1 MKKMFYEEKK
11 SSRIILGVILSFIV
25 GFLILVVGE
34 FLMGLGF
41 IGLFALG
48 FPLIDSLELKL
59 FSFTS
64 IFLVTLFWAKVI
76 EKSSYAALGLRK
88 ERALKDFFIGWLI
101 GGALLTTC
109 VIIMYLLEALNFTGF
124 NLSINIVIRFLILMV
139 LWSIQ
144 GSTEEL
150 LARGWMFS
158 SISAKHSVYVGIIFS
173 SLFFGLLHLGN
184 DGLSIIPI
192 IDLVLFG
199 VMACLFMLKTNSLW
213 MVCGIHAAW
222 NCFQGNVFS
231 FKVSGIDSGV
241 AFIDV
246 ATKGNSLINGGA
258 FGVEGSLVSVIVQV
272 IVIGYLSY
280 DLYQKGRLGVK

>member
-1 MKKMFYEEKK
+1 MQKMFYEEKK

-25 GFLILVVGE
+25 GFLILLVGE

-64 IFLVTLFWAKVI
+64 ILLVTLFWARVI

-109 VIIMYLLEALNFTGF
+109 VIIMYLLGALNFNGF
-124 NLSINIVIRFLILMV
+124 NLSINVVIRFLILMV

-158 SISAKHSVYVGIIFS
+158 SISAKYSVYFGIIFS
-173 SLFFGLLHLGN
+173 SLFFSLLHLGN
-184 DGLSIIPI
+184 NGLSIIPI

-241 AFIDV
+241 AFIDIV
-246 ATKGNSLINGGA
+246 TKGNSLINGGA
-258 FGVEGSLVSVIVQV
+258 FGVEGSLISVIVQV
-272 IVIGYLSY
+272 IVIIYLSY

>member
-1 MKKMFYEEKK
+1 MQKKFYEEKK

-25 GFLILVVGE
+25 GFLILLVGE

-64 IFLVTLFWAKVI
+64 ILLVTLFWARVI

-109 VIIMYLLEALNFTGF
+109 VIIMYLLGALNFNGF
-124 NLSINIVIRFLILMV
+124 NLSINVVIRFLILMV

-158 SISAKHSVYVGIIFS
+158 SISAKYSVYFGIIFS
-173 SLFFGLLHLGN
+173 SLFFSLLHLGN
-184 DGLSIIPI
+184 NGLSIIPI

-241 AFIDV
+241 AFIDIV
-246 ATKGNSLINGGA
+246 TKGNSLINGGA
-258 FGVEGSLVSVIVQV
+258 FGVEGSLISVIVQV
-272 IVIGYLSY
+272 IVIIYLSY